1 MSPVLFRARLKDKEE
16 WVYGLL
22 WGPDYMVDD
31 ETRQRGFDREYELMP
46 VRDIDEGT
54 LSQFT
59 GYRDRNG
66 EKIFV
71 GDILEAGNGEKG
83 MVQYDLDKDLFVV
96 SGFGSDC
103 MSFDFMNESVEIIG
117 NVYEKMD

>member
-54 LSQFT
+54 LSQFS

-71 GDILEAGNGEKG
+71 GDVLEAGNGVKG
-83 MVQYDLDKDLFVV
+83 MVQYDVDEDRFIVR
-96 SGFGSDC
+96 GNGSYC
-103 MSFDFMNESVEIIG
+103 EIFDVMDEGLEIIG
-117 NVYEKMD
+117 NVYEKN

>member
-54 LSQFT
+54 LSQFS

-66 EKIFV
+66 EKIFA
-71 GDILEAGNGEKG
+71 GDIIEVGNGVKG
-83 MVQYDLDKDLFVV
+83 MVQYDIDEDRFMVR
-96 SGFGSDC
+96 GNGSYC
-103 MSFDFMNESVEIIG
+103 KIFDVMDEGLEIIG
-117 NVYEKMD
+117 NVYEKN

>member
-1 MSPVLFRARLKDKEE
+1 MSPVLFRARLKDKDE

-31 ETRQRGFDREYELMP
+31 ETLQRGFDREYELMP

-54 LSQFT
+54 LSQFS

-66 EKIFV
+66 EKIFG
-71 GDILEAGNGEKG
+71 GDIIEAGNGVKG
-83 MVQYDLDKDLFVV
+83 MVECDFEEDRIIVRGNGNYC
-96 SGFGSDC
+96 SI
-103 MSFDFMNESVEIIG
+103 FDIMNEGLEIIG
-117 NVYEKMD
+117 NVYEKN